1 VKFKE
6 ILKET
11 LVFRDMQVKEL
22 AALSGVKKRTIDNYL
37 RENGAEPSAE
47 NAVKI
52 ARALGVSVEYLVTGE
67 ETGQGGAG
75 VLTLPEMRGILKQIE
90 RLNGAQKKALMNLLR
105 VI

>member
-1 VKFKE
+1 VKFRE

-11 LVFRDMQVKEL
+11 LGFRDMQVKEL
-22 AALSGVKKRTIDNYL
+22 AALSGVKKRTLDNYL

-52 ARALGVSVEYLVTGE
+52 AGALGVTVEYLVTGE
-67 ETGQGGAG
+67 KTRPDGIKTANLREIHIMIGQ
-75 VLTLPEMRGILKQIE
+75 ME
-90 RLNGAQKKALMNLLR
+90 RLNEAQKRAVINLLK